1 MSYLYQKKS
10 YKKII
15 LNTEDAVANVGKA
28 NAGTGNSEFVFNK
41 FNTISIKEA
50 SYLKVDGVSSDT
62 SGDAVFTFK
71 IDKVDY
77 NKACYYNS
85 DLNGL
90 PTILTRCFNGKGSL
104 NLDGVALELTKQEI
118 NEIKLVILDDEGNG
132 VNNAKISLEL
142 CIEEIP
148 RDIMPN

>member
-1 MSYLYQKKS
+1 MSYLYVKKD

-41 FNTISIKEA
+41 FNNISIKEP

-71 IDKVDY
+71 LDKVDY
-77 NKACYYNS
+77 NKASYYNS

-90 PTILTRCFNGKGSL
+90 PTILTRCFNGKSSL
-104 NLDGVALELTKQEI
+104 NLDGVALELTKQDV

-132 VNNAKISLEL
+132 VNNAKISIEL
-142 CIEEIP
+142 SVEEIP
-148 RDIMPN
+148 RDIFNN

>member
-1 MSYLYQKKS
+1 MSYLYVKKD

-41 FNTISIKEA
+41 FNNISIKEP

-71 IDKVDY
+71 LDKVDY
-77 NKACYYNS
+77 NKASYYNS

-90 PTILTRCFNGKGSL
+90 PTILTRCFNGKSSL
-104 NLDGVALELTKQEI
+104 NLDGFALEITKQEV
-118 NEIKLVILDDEGNG
+118 NEIKLVILDEEGNG
-132 VNNAKISLEL
+132 INNAKISLEL